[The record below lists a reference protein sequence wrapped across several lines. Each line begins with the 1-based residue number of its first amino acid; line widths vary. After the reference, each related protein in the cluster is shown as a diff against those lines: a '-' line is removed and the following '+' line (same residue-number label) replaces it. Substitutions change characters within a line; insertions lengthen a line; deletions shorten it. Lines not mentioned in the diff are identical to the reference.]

1 MKIITVTELK
11 DKLEKDEVVL
21 IDVREPAE
29 HRSECI
35 SEACL
40 IPLGEISCERLPSRS
55 RPIVLHCRSGKR
67 SQDACVK
74 LLAEDPN
81 IDVYSLEGGIIAWQN
96 AGFPVKNFGKKIL
109 PLDRQTQL
117 VAGFLAFIGVV
128 LGVLVDSNFY
138 ILSGFVG
145 LGLMF
150 AGFTGWCGM
159 AKLLARMPWNK

>member
-1 MKIITVTELK
+1 MKIITVTKLK
-11 DKLEKDEVVL
+11 DKLDRDEVVL

-67 SQDACVK
+67 SKDACEK
-74 LLAEDPN
+74 LLAQDPA
-81 IDVYSLEGGIIAWQN
+81 IDVYSLDGGILAWQN

-117 VAGFLAFIGVV
+117 VAGFLAFFGVIS
-128 LGVLVDSNFY
+128 GAYINYYFY
-138 ILSGFVG
+138 ALSGFVG

-150 AGFTGWCGM
+150 AGITGWCGM